1 MNQLYVQKNAA
12 PKSCAG
18 ADVNR
23 SAILMAA
30 ALCLQIAAPLAPLYP
45 QQDSLSNKGTESR
58 PLIPDSLRQDAKT
71 VIPAGICYGTFTSED
86 GPFLIDGSVIVPSG
100 QILEF
105 GPGSVVYIGGTYST
119 ITVFG
124 QLIAGGTENSPVQ
137 FLSAKK
143 KPNPWDWD
151 RIYCRSRNQSRFDH
165 CIIRHSNYG
174 ITVENGSVDIKNC
187 LFERN
192 SLYAVA
198 VKNSD
203 VTIASSTFSRGHVC
217 AILLSA
223 GAHVIGDSLTITDNT
238 TGIGCDG
245 NARLELRG
253 GSIQG
258 NVNGIV
264 ATADAAI
271 TMAGTEVSHNK
282 TGIITGKSIPK
293 RDRPMVYANGS
304 DEKVV
309 GSEALKKYL
318 TEPETVRSIVLPK
331 TQTVIA
337 EKENWSPGFSAS
349 SAVEEGPASSFIGN
363 VTAGFRYF
371 QPETFKHPVQDT
383 VVSQTLYPQGLQPE
397 VQVFA
402 NGKRGKTDVNLLMDI
417 YSNSWLNTE
426 GYFGKNMLNLGLT
439 YDNHTLSFGDFFETG
454 SETAMSGRQMTGIK
468 YTGYYWDMGRGLRRM
483 EYRLAAGESEIPRDW
498 GHHDLRQYNVEVDSG
513 MSMRQQ
519 LTYVMATTL
528 RPTLNTTFS
537 AEGIIARDQVNQ
549 PLFRTVLV
557 DPGAPRPIESQTGVL
572 SGTMSLLKGK
582 LELFTEV
589 DLGTHDTIDSAGAD
603 KIAWYNPELEDAL
616 PKIFRNFTDKEDFI
630 NHYSATIGGKGMYE
644 NYTMNLQYTEIGPH
658 YFSAGNPYLEIN
670 RRFARC
676 GLERQ
681 IDDYRWFGTTYE
693 YERSMSTGTPTDRN
707 NFNAKAD
714 YGLGENKPAFSIN
727 YLTRFETSASS
738 ERYVIETVDP
748 EDYDSSVYAAYR
760 YEKLT
765 NTASVEGKQNLQN
778 GLSYSA
784 SYQVLWDNDLS
795 THANVENNNI
805 GDRFQHQ
812 VNCWLTFRLKKILRN
827 KTSVRLTLKDENRDS
842 LNSLAYKISDQLGLT
857 ILPRKLTLNISGEL
871 SRKTEEEYIVDTL
884 SSIVPGWQDPLLTSF
899 YGGGLEAKYS
909 FTQRLSLTL
918 KGRYEKSYDE
928 IESSRENYLVK
939 IIGLQMTW
947 LF

>member
-1 MNQLYVQKNAA
+1 MNHRYRKNNAEA
-12 PKSCAG
+12 KSRPEG
-18 ADVNR
+18 RVSR
-23 SAILMAA
+23 SALLEATAFFLI
-30 ALCLQIAAPLAPLYP
+30 IAGPPAPLFAQL
-45 QQDSLSNKGTESR
+45 DSISKNGTESQSS
-58 PLIPDSLRQDAKT
+58 IPDSLHQDVKT
-71 VIPAGICYGTFTSED
+71 IIPAGICHGNFTSVD
-86 GPFLIDGSVIVPSG
+86 GPFLIDGSITVPSG
-100 QILEF
+100 QVLEF
-105 GPGSVVYIGGTYST
+105 GPGSVVYIGGSYST
-119 ITVFG
+119 ISVFG
-124 QLIAGGTENSPVQ
+124 QLNANGTENSPVQ
-137 FLSAKK
+137 FLSAKS

-151 RIYCRSRNQSRFDH
+151 RIYCRSRNQSHFEH

-187 LFERN
+187 QFERN

-198 VKNSD
+198 AKNSD
-203 VTIASSTFSRGHVC
+203 VTISASTFSRGQVL

-223 GAHVIGDSLTITDNT
+223 GAYVTGDSLTITDNT

-245 NARLELRG
+245 KARLELRG
-253 GSIQG
+253 GLIQG

-264 ATADAAI
+264 TTADAAI
-271 TMAGTEVSHNK
+271 TMTGTEVSHNK

-293 RDRPMVYANGS
+293 RDRPMVYANGT

-318 TEPETVRSIVLPK
+318 TEPETVRSIVVPK
-331 TQTVIA
+331 TQAAVVG
-337 EKENWSPGFSAS
+337 KENWSAGFSAS
-349 SAVEEGPASSFIGN
+349 GALEDGPASSFIGT

-371 QPETFKHPVQDT
+371 QPETFKHPIQDT
-383 VVSQTLYPQGLQPE
+383 VVPQTLYPEGLQPE
-397 VQVFA
+397 VQIFA

-417 YSNSWLNTE
+417 YSNSWLATE

-439 YDNHTLSFGDFFETG
+439 YDNHTLSFGDFFESG

-468 YTGYYWDMGRGLRRM
+468 YTGYYWDMGGGLRRM
-483 EYRLAAGESEIPRDW
+483 EYRLAAGESEIPRDS

-528 RPTLNTTFS
+528 RPTRNSTFA

-557 DPGAPRPIESQTGVL
+557 DPGAPRPIEAQTGVL

-582 LELFTEV
+582 IELFTEV

-603 KIAWYNPELEDAL
+603 NIAWYNPELNDAL
-616 PKIFRNFTDKEDFI
+616 PKIFKNFTNKKDFS
-630 NHYSATIGGKGMYE
+630 NHYSATIGGKGIHN
-644 NYTMNLQYTEIGPH
+644 NYTMNLQFTEIGPD
-658 YFSAGNPYLEIN
+658 YFSAGNPYLEVN

-676 GLERQ
+676 RLERQ
-681 IDDYRWFGTTYE
+681 VDDYRWFGTTYE
-693 YERSMSTGTPTDRN
+693 YERTMSTGTPTDRN
-707 NFNAKAD
+707 YLNAKID

-727 YLTRFETSASS
+727 YLTRFETATSS
-738 ERYVIETVDP
+738 ERYLIATIDT

-765 NTASVEGKQNLQN
+765 NIASIEGKQNLQN

-784 SYQVLWDNDLS
+784 SYQVLWDNDIS
-795 THANVENNNI
+795 NHANVENNNI

-812 VNCWLTFRLKKILRN
+812 MNCWLTVRLKKMLRN
-827 KTSVRLTLKDENRDS
+827 KTSVRLTFKDENRDS
-842 LNSLAYKISDQLGLT
+842 LSSLAYKISDQLGLT
-857 ILPRKLTLNISGEL
+857 ILPRKLTLNISGEV

-884 SSIVPGWQDPLLTSF
+884 SSIVLGWQDPLLTSF
-899 YGGGLEAKYS
+899 YGGELEVKYS
-909 FTQRLSLTL
+909 LTPRLSFTL

-939 IIGLQMTW
+939 IAGLQMTW

>member
-1 MNQLYVQKNAA
+1 MNHLHRQKNAA
-12 PKSCAG
+12 ARSCSG
-18 ADVNR
+18 DEVNR
-23 SAILMAA
+23 GSILMMTV
-30 ALCLQIAAPLAPLYP
+30 CLIMAGSLSPLFS
-45 QQDSLSNKGTESR
+45 QQDYSVTESR
-58 PLIPDSLRQDAKT
+58 HSIPDSLHQDAHT
-71 VIPAGICYGTFTSED
+71 VIPAGICYGTFTREN
-86 GPFLIDGSVIVPSG
+86 GPFLIDGSITVPSG
-100 QILEF
+100 RILEF
-105 GPGSVVYIGGTYST
+105 GPGSVVYIGGAYST

-124 QLIAGGTENSPVQ
+124 QMVVSGTENSPVQ

-143 KPNPWDWD
+143 RPNPWDWD
-151 RIYCRSRNQSRFDH
+151 RIYCRSRNQSRFEH
-165 CIIRHSNYG
+165 CFIRHSNYG
-174 ITVENGSVDIKNC
+174 ITVENGSVGIKNC
-187 LFERN
+187 LFEHN

-203 VTIASSTFSRGHVC
+203 VTISSSTFSRGHVC

-223 GAHVIGDSLTITDNT
+223 GAHVTGDSLTIIDNT

-253 GSIQG
+253 GSIEG

-264 ATADAAI
+264 AAAEATI
-271 TMAGTEVSHNK
+271 TMTGTQVSHNK
-282 TGIITGKSIPK
+282 TGIITGKAIPK
-293 RDRPMVYANGS
+293 RDRLMVYANVS
-304 DEKVV
+304 DETVV
-309 GSEALKKYL
+309 GREALKKYV
-318 TEPETVRSIVLPK
+318 TEPEAVRSIVLTGTP
-331 TQTVIA
+331 TVIT
-337 EKENWSPGFSAS
+337 EQENWRPGFSAS
-349 SAVEEGPASSFIGN
+349 SAMEEGPLSSFIGN
-363 VTAGFRYF
+363 VTAGFHYF
-371 QPETFKHPVQDT
+371 QPETFKHPIQDT
-383 VVSQTLYPQGLQPE
+383 VVSQTRYPRGLQPE

-417 YSNSWLNTE
+417 YSNSWLSTE

-454 SETAMSGRQMTGIK
+454 SETAMSGRQLTGIK
-468 YTGYYWDMGRGLRRM
+468 YTGYYWDMGGGLRRM
-483 EYRLAAGESEIPRDW
+483 EYRLAAGESEIPRDA

-528 RPTLNTTFS
+528 RPTRNTTFS

-557 DPGAPRPIESQTGVL
+557 DPGAPRPVEAQTGVL
-572 SGTMSLLKGK
+572 GATMSLLKGK

-589 DLGTHDTIDSAGAD
+589 DLGTHDTIDSAGAG
-603 KIAWYNPELEDAL
+603 KVAWYNPELEEAL
-616 PKIFRNFTDKEDFI
+616 PKIFRNFSGKDDFS
-630 NHYSATIGGKGMYE
+630 NHYSATIGGKGMYQS
-644 NYTMNLQYTEIGPH
+644 YTMNLQVTEIGPH

-681 IDDYRWFGTTYE
+681 LDDYRWFGTTYE
-693 YERSMSTGTPTDRN
+693 YERTMSTGTPTDRN
-707 NFNAKAD
+707 TFNATVD
-714 YGLGENKPAFSIN
+714 YGLGENKPAFSVN
-727 YLTRFETSASS
+727 YLTRFETSTLS
-738 ERYVIETVDP
+738 ERYLIETVDP
-748 EDYDSSVYAAYR
+748 GDFDSSVNANYR

-765 NTASVEGKQNLQN
+765 NTASIEGKQNPQD

-784 SYQVLWDNDLS
+784 SYQVLWDNDFS
-795 THANVENNNI
+795 SHANVENNNI

-812 VNCWLTFRLKKILRN
+812 VNCWLTFRLKKMLRN
-827 KTSVRLTLKDENRDS
+827 KTSVRITLKDENRDS
-842 LNSLAYKISDQLGLT
+842 LNSRAYKISDQLGLT

-871 SRKTEEEYIVDTL
+871 SRKTEKEFIVDTL
-884 SSIVPGWQDPLLTSF
+884 SSMVLGWQAPLLTSF
-899 YGGGLEAKYS
+899 YGGELEVKYS
-909 FTQRLSLTL
+909 VTQRLSLIL

-939 IIGLQMTW
+939 IVGLQMTW